1 MSYKT
6 DRNVIGRQIT
16 TAVEE
21 VITAIRVMA
30 DSGSLM
36 TIVPPAAFTRTNLV
50 ELFNGLP
57 TVTGSNTLTITGT
70 AGNATVTTGE
80 RAIATGK
87 GWTLSAAP
95 GG

>member
-1 MSYKT
+1 MAYKT
-6 DRNVIGRQIT
+6 DRNVIGRQVT
-16 TAVEE
+16 SSVEE

-36 TIVPPAAFTRTNLV
+36 TLVVPAAFTRANLV

-57 TVTGSNTLTITGT
+57 TVTTSNTLTITGT

>member
-6 DRNVIGRQIT
+6 DRNIIGRQIT

-57 TVTGSNTLTITGT
+57 TVSGSNTLTISGT
-70 AGNATVTTGE
+70 AGNATVTSGE

-95 GG
+95 